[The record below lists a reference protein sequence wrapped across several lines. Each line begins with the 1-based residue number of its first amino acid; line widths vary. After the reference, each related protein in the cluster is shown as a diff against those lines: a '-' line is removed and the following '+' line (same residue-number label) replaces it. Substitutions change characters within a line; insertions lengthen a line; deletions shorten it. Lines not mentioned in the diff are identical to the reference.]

1 MLDICSPTG
10 PTGDENKV
18 SRPLGDEHEAL
29 ADLAAV
35 DAFLEGW
42 TESMDTPESRKTIE
56 QDGRLFRCNV
66 ALHPSIPDRWAWQ
79 LEEDVR
85 EWTECLLVEGF
96 AGSEIRARQLCL
108 LALVVMLSD
117 DRANPLAVRRAKY
130 DLYAD

>member
-1 MLDICSPTG
+1 MLEICSPTR
-10 PTGDENKV
+10 PT
-18 SRPLGDEHEAL
+18 GDEHEAL
-29 ADLAAV
+29 ADLVGV
-35 DAFLEGW
+35 DAFLDGW
-42 TESMDTPESRKTIE
+42 TVSMDADTPESRKTIE

-66 ALHPSIPDRWAWQ
+66 APHPRIPWRWTWQ

-117 DRANPLAVRRAKY
+117 DRANPLAVHRAKY